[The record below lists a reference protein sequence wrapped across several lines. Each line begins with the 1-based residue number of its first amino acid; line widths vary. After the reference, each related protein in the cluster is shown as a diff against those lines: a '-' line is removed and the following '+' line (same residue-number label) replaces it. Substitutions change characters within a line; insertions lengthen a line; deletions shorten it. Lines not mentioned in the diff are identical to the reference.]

1 LTVSVFSNQKGCSG
15 GILMRRMCGRCG
27 VMINSFPGVNVIGIL
42 RMLREGG
49 ERDEE

>member
-1 LTVSVFSNQKGCSG
+1 LTGLVLSNLRECSG
-15 GILMRRMCGRCG
+15 DILMRRMCGRCG